1 MHDVQ
6 TQQRFVELR
15 ATGWS
20 FARIASELKVS
31 RGTLIHWSRKFQ
43 FEIQNHRAI
52 EMESLREQLLGAR
65 ETRAKELASRLQA
78 IEKELATRNLADL
91 STSRLFQLADS
102 LRGQIARETGEPRFT
117 LPLREI
123 PDQERIETVHDWQ
136 P

>member
-6 TQQRFVELR
+6 TQQRFVDLR

-52 EMESLREQLLGAR
+52 ELESLREQLLGAR
-65 ETRAKELASRLQA
+65 EARAKALAAQLRSV
-78 IEKELATRNLADL
+78 ETELATRDIADL

-102 LRGQIARETGEPRFT
+102 LRRQISQETGDVCFT

-123 PDQERIETVHDWQ
+123 PDEERIETVQDWR